1 LIYEINEFN
10 FSVDSKKK
18 VFFLPVI
25 LGTPKKIDKYNLDPT
40 SWGLKYFYLKKFFA
54 KEAIKFITQCGM
66 LKNDFR
72 KFGDKI
78 NSMIL
83 EYTFNLKISIISG
96 IIKSIKSLPKNK
108 MKSETDFNQIII
120 KNIKK

>member
-1 LIYEINEFN
+1 M
-10 FSVDSKKK
+10 
-18 VFFLPVI
+18 I
-25 LGTPKKIDKYNLDPT
+25 L
-40 SWGLKYFYLKKFFA
+40 
-54 KEAIKFITQCGM
+54 E
-66 LKNDFR
+66 